1 MNENKRDLA
10 EQPYTAIYSPF
21 EEMMLSEALEHVFL
35 LFQLMCLTEQL

>member
-1 MNENKRDLA
+1 MNEKKRDLA

-35 LFQLMCLTEQL
+35 AFHVMISASY